1 MSCFKY
7 FYFFIFIFLFSGTQ
21 KYFYAVPDNLF
32 FFLFNSNLS
41 LSFSF
46 FFLLSL
52 TGTLRVGVSL
62 DKCTDMGPLVDERQ
76 YNDVMHHINRA
87 KEEGSIVYQ
96 AITEEQLPK
105 RADGSKGLWIP
116 PTLITNCNSTSTAV
130 QEEIFGPVLVA
141 QSFRTAKEGIKLAN
155 NTRYGLGA
163 SVWTEK
169 MNMALEVAL
178 SIKAGT
184 VWINGHNMFDAASG
198 FGGYRESGFGRD
210 GGKEGL
216 YEYVKP
222 IWMERPRPVLVQPE
236 VTRGA
241 EEGGGGWSVKIPNFG
256 STTPARPVLPR
267 SVGTSSGSGGKG
279 KKKSSSSSSSAPI
292 AGGGPVTVVPSPINF
307 HMLRDVD
314 EDGDDDVE
322 SATRSMVVSG
332 GMPKI
337 DRTPKVFY
345 GGKQVRF
352 CTSSLFFCYFFSLLL
367 PSSHTHTTHNK
378 NLYFYIILFSSPA
391 LF

>member
-1 MSCFKY
+1 
-7 FYFFIFIFLFSGTQ
+7 
-21 KYFYAVPDNLF
+21 
-32 FFLFNSNLS
+32 
-41 LSFSF
+41 
-46 FFLLSL
+46 
-52 TGTLRVGVSL
+52 
-62 DKCTDMGPLVDERQ
+62 MGPLVDERQ

-267 SVGTSSGSGGKG
+267 SVGTSSSGSGGKG
-279 KKKSSSSSSSAPI
+279 KKKSSSSSSSAPM
-292 AGGGPVTVVPSPINF
+292 AGGGPVTVVPSPMNF

-345 GGKQVRF
+345 GGKQVRCVF
-352 CTSSLFFCYFFSLLL
+352 FIFLYFIFIFFIFFFTLAPKLTHTQHTTQTYIFFIVLFFSPVLFQMNNQQTTV
-367 PSSHTHTTHNK
+367 SS
-378 NLYFYIILFSSPA
+378 
-391 LF
+391 